1 MVMWIA
7 GGEATSADL
16 NGKIKDALPTI

>member
-16 NGKIKDALPTI
+16 NGKIEDALPTI